1 MKIKNILSYNLINYM
16 SEIENNNVHVNDEF
30 VYVLI
35 YGRDW
40 EDSVII
46 LSKDDA
52 IATSKK
58 YPNSRVEIFSKSK
71 NIDKSLIKTLGYT
84 PTYNHYKNG
93 ELIFFS

>member
-1 MKIKNILSYNLINYM
+1 M
-16 SEIENNNVHVNDEF
+16 SEIENNNKTDTETNNEF

-35 YGRDW
+35 YGSDW
-40 EDSVII
+40 EDNVII

-71 NIDKSLIKTLGYT
+71 NIDKSLAYTIGYT
-84 PTYNHYKNG
+84 ATYNYYKNG
-93 ELIFFS
+93 ELVFFS